1 LARFLNFYKKLLCI
15 LKKLINFLFIWVFLS
30 VLYSCKKEGT
40 AVDPTPKKSLSAAAS
55 TFDNNVA
62 SDWLDMHLYLIKTT
76 PGFAPPVAARSLGYA
91 SLALYESVVFGM
103 PNNVSLAGQLN
114 GLATLPKPDT
124 LGKQY
129 HWGLVANTAQYS
141 LLRELF
147 ITTSDKNQ
155 SKVDSL
161 RLVYETKLKTG
172 SSDAV
177 IQNSIRFGA
186 ELANAIFEYSKK
198 DGGSNGH
205 SQNFP
210 STYIVPIGIGN
221 WKPTG
226 TQKIPLLPYWGNN
239 RTMVKANMNDLL
251 EKPIPFSFEKNSQF
265 YAESKNVYDISKN
278 LTNDQRSI
286 ALFFADGAGTSTPPG
301 HHFNVTKLIL
311 NQKKAKLDENAL
323 VFVKIGL
330 ALQDAFINCWKGKYN
345 YNLMRPSTYI
355 NEAIDKNWK
364 PLLNNPPFP
373 DYASGHST
381 SAGAVVKIL
390 EDSFGKTLE
399 FEDKTH
405 EGSLINR
412 KFSSFEQY
420 GQETSLSRVY
430 GGIHYKFSCDKGYA
444 SGEEIGKNILKLK
457 FGK

>member
-1 LARFLNFYKKLLCI
+1 MLCV
-15 LKKLINFLFIWVFLS
+15 LKKLINLIFILGLIT
-30 VLYSCKKEGT
+30 VLNSCKKDGSD
-40 AVDPTPKKSLSAAAS
+40 VDPTPKKSLSATTS

-62 SDWLDMHLYLIKTT
+62 SDWLEMHLFLIKTT

-103 PNNVSLAGQLN
+103 PNKVSLAGQLN

-124 LGKQY
+124 LNKQY
-129 HWGLVANTAQYS
+129 HWGLVANTAQYT

-155 SKVDSL
+155 LKVDSL

-172 SSDAV
+172 SNDAV

-210 STYIVPIGIGN
+210 STYIVPIGIGY

-239 RTMVKANMNDLL
+239 RTMVKSNMNDLL

-265 YAESKNVYDISKN
+265 YAESKNVYDISKK

-286 ALFFADGAGTSTPPG
+286 ALFFADAGGSLTPPG
-301 HHFNVTKLIL
+301 HHFNVAKIIL
-311 NQKKAKLDENAL
+311 NQKKAKLDETAL
-323 VFVKIGL
+323 VYVKTGL
-330 ALQDAFINCWKGKYN
+330 AMHDAFINCWKGKYF
-345 YNLMRPSTYI
+345 YNIMRPSTYI
-355 NEAIDKNWK
+355 NDAIDKNWK
-364 PLLNNPPFP
+364 PLISNPPFP

-381 SAGAVVKIL
+381 SAGAAVQIF
-390 EDSFGKTLE
+390 EDSFGKSLE

-405 EGSLINR
+405 EGTQENR
-412 KFSSFEQY
+412 KYNTFEQY

-430 GGIHYKFSCDKGYA
+430 GGIHYKFSCDNGYN
-444 SGEEIGKNILKLK
+444 SGKEIGKNILKLK
-457 FGK
+457 FNK